1 MKRNFCVF
9 TCKKDL
15 LACFKRQAN
24 QNKMG
29 CTSPICCF
37 SINCVPCARCVCVC
51 VVSERWRESC
61 SDGDLQDQ
69 KVAMKS
75 VKWRE
80 DWATPICDVY
90 CDTEHAVL
98 TWNNCSGHSNLKLRV
113 VCSSDSLATCCCLS
127 AAVGDDTRTWGHTS
141 QLWIHTHAF
150 ARFSRNE
157 TIRTVH
163 RMLSSVKTVYDL
175 KPFRRYEL
183 SKHRPS
189 VSCDV

>member
-1 MKRNFCVF
+1 MLFFDKLCSMRS
-9 TCKKDL
+9 L
-15 LACFKRQAN
+15 
-24 QNKMG
+24 
-29 CTSPICCF
+29 
-37 SINCVPCARCVCVC
+37 CVC

-150 ARFSRNE
+150 PRFSRNE

-163 RMLSSVKTVYDL
+163 RMLSSVKTVCDF
-175 KPFRRYEL
+175 KPFWRYEL
-183 SKHRPS
+183 SKRHRPRLQYALWLAKLS
-189 VSCDV
+189 KMDAWNQSLAASQPIFFLWGSFCKQT